1 MFFPAR
7 FFPALSGLFSQLVRP
22 AAGTPNASAVIA
34 EWSKRARTRRHL
46 RHMPPY
52 LLRDIGLT
60 DEQAGA
66 ETDKPFWR
74 P

>member
-34 EWSKRARTRRHL
+34 EWSKRAR
-46 RHMPPY
+46 
-52 LLRDIGLT
+52 
-60 DEQAGA
+60 
-66 ETDKPFWR
+66 
-74 P
+74 